1 MKSAAPTTTVPIPT
15 PCSSGAKMNGRLN
28 STGWPSTA
36 TTLFW
41 ISPDRKKSGDVFL
54 GGLGYSDQE
63 VCDWLVGPGYL
74 GWMYMANVENISG
87 PIPHDWFAKSTELA
101 RHNQRY
107 MRAMGMTPV
116 LQGYSGMVPT
126 TINTKDSSVEIID
139 QGWWNGIQRPAML
152 KTNTATYDD
161 YAARFYQAQ
170 KEVYGDWAHHYATD
184 PFHEGGNTG
193 GIGRDTV
200 GWEVLDAMKKYDP
213 NCTWVTQSWSFES
226 DLLSWISAEEKQ
238 NNILL
243 LDLDGTRNAKYD
255 DTSEFSGSSWT
266 YCMLENYGRRVGL
279 CGNLKKIAQIPSR
292 VKQGTSHMVGM
303 GIAPE
308 GTDNDPVKYDLWGE
322 MMWESKDIDV
332 NEWLKD
338 YIKRR
343 DEAVTENAIDA
354 WKILLNTAYSDL
366 EYFKTPPESIFCAM
380 PQFDASKAAPN
391 GSFDRHYNIAQFE
404 GALTALM
411 EDYDQFKDSE
421 GYQYDVNTLLRQCVA
436 ISAYPVYT
444 EFTSAYRSKN
454 IEAFDKASEEFLDL
468 LDLQAQVLN
477 SNKASMLGTWL
488 NPSIKAGE
496 DEDDFTKRIYEMNA
510 RGLITT
516 WAPYYTWGVYD
527 YANRE
532 YGGLLEDYYGAR
544 WKAWIE
550 RLSNDIHG
558 SQSGS
563 VENMSSAESYRFA
576 WDFCRNDTVYPT
588 EPEGDVKALYSQ
600 FITNYS
606 LNKPVDSLAS
616 YMYSIDPETRVISNE
631 PASTSKSVFLSNVSR
646 PDGSTLKIQRGST
659 VLGDDDLLEKDDSVI
674 LTLTDGSRLTYT
686 IGDLVIPT
694 DFSCLASLMRQ
705 AQNLIASD
713 YENESWNEF
722 EQTRTLVNVV
732 YVNPEAFQAEVDAAC
747 TQLEEALNGL
757 RLIPADTAAL
767 ESLIEQTKAL
777 NPEDYVSFED
787 VQAILDSEKD
797 GLPEKQ
803 SEVDAMK
810 NSLQQALDALRR
822 IDDPEQTLDYSLL
835 EKLCTK
841 AETLDLGAFKQAGKD
856 EFSAALQAGKNLVSH
871 AQSQSQIDQAADTLH
886 TSLLALRKTPSAASL
901 GL

>member
-1 MKSAAPTTTVPIPT
+1 M
-15 PCSSGAKMNGRLN
+15 
-28 STGWPSTA
+28 
-36 TTLFW
+36 
-41 ISPDRKKSGDVFL
+41 
-54 GGLGYSDQE
+54 
-63 VCDWLVGPGYL
+63 VGPGYL

-101 RHNQRY
+101 RHNHRY

-616 YMYSIDPETRVISNE
+616 YMYSIDPETRVISNV

-787 VQAILDSEKD
+787 VQAILDSAKD

-835 EKLCTK
+835 ETLCTK